1 MEQPARIA
9 HPVRLDD
16 LIDAIK
22 VVHTDAL
29 DQLTDAIL
37 AAEHNDIDANIA
49 AGRVFRD
56 CYRDLV
62 SNVVLMNPRTGEHLA
77 RWNL

>member
-22 VVHTDAL
+22 GVHTEAL
-29 DQLTDAIL
+29 DQLTDAIP
-37 AAEHNDIDANIA
+37 AAEH
-49 AGRVFRD
+49 RD
-56 CYRDLV
+56 GCSGTATV
-62 SNVVLMNPRTGEHLA
+62 AWCPT
-77 RWNL
+77 WC

>member
-9 HPVRLDD
+9 HPVRL
-16 LIDAIK
+16 DAIK

-37 AAEHNDIDANIA
+37 AAEHLGEVADVTAT
-49 AGRVFRD
+49 G
-56 CYRDLV
+56 
-62 SNVVLMNPRTGEHLA
+62 VLGLLP
-77 RWNL
+77 

>member
-22 VVHTDAL
+22 VVHTEAL

-37 AAEHNDIDANIA
+37 AAEHLGEVADVT
-49 AGRVFRD
+49 GTG
-56 CYRDLV
+56 
-62 SNVVLMNPRTGEHLA
+62 VLGLLP
-77 RWNL
+77 